1 MIQIAMK
8 VCNKCKETMPATPEY
23 FVKDKHN
30 KSGLYGWC
38 KECKRKDFHA
48 LSPEQKKIDNEAR
61 ERRKR
66 GNPIRT
72 AFVAKRSHAK
82 ERGIE
87 WGLGESGTPEEDA
100 WIERMERTTHCPD
113 CAGEIKWFQIGNGT
127 RNDSGSF
134 DRIDSNV
141 GYREGNVRIT
151 CRICNVRKSDSP
163 VDEWVGLLEV
173 RIRNGIISC
182 VDETLLQFLSA

>member
-1 MIQIAMK
+1 MYVRYNVVSNMLYMCFICFIVMIIGLCMFYFYHIYNM
-8 VCNKCKETMPATPEY
+8 VCEMY
-23 FVKDKHN
+23 VRY
-30 KSGLYGWC
+30 L
-38 KECKRKDFHA
+38 
-48 LSPEQKKIDNEAR
+48 ID
-61 ERRKR
+61 
-66 GNPIRT
+66 
-72 AFVAKRSHAK
+72 
-82 ERGIE
+82 
-87 WGLGESGTPEEDA
+87 
-100 WIERMERTTHCPD
+100 
-113 CAGEIKWFQIGNGT
+113 IKWFQIGNGT
-127 RNDSGSF
+127 GNDSGSF